1 MCLFPLQG
9 QAYLNGFNLGRYW
22 PTKGPQI
29 TLYVPAPILKY
40 SPDKNTLIL
49 FELDYTT
56 CGDPS
61 SSEPCMVEFID
72 RPIINA
78 TIPPRQQTPDL
89 LTLED
94 EDEMSHTDFVIHF
107 IIENLWAIA
116 FVFVTA
122 PSLLWVI
129 F

>member
-1 MCLFPLQG
+1 MHSFPIQG

-29 TLYVPAPILKY
+29 TLYVPAPILKA
-40 SPDKNTLIL
+40 SPANNTLIL

-56 CGDPS
+56 CGDPN

-72 RPIINA
+72 RPIINS
-78 TIPPRQQTPDL
+78 TVSLRRETTESL
-89 LTLED
+89 RLED
-94 EDEMSHTDFVIHF
+94 EDEMSYSNFIVHFV
-107 IIENLWAIA
+107 IENLWAIA
-116 FVFVTA
+116 FVFVTT